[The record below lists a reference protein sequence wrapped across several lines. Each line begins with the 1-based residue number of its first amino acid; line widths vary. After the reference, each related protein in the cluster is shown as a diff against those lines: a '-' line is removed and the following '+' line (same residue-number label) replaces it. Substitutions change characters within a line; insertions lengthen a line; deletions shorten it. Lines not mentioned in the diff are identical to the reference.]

1 MEQELIQLIA
11 KNILLVKSANQLGEL
26 NDLLH
31 DHRMKIDGIPLEDT
45 PESMGSRVLDK
56 TLIHDVTTLK
66 ILQAQ
71 GVYTLSQLLDMGLQ
85 KFSSLPNI
93 GKGRVVKLKSDLLSH
108 GIEDFGPVTLDECID
123 NDLNTV
129 NLIKYGILTHE
140 EIAQLY
146 EYCKWALSYLEANCR
161 LSSFTI
167 NSYMNTINYR
177 TLEAYRELSNMLE
190 AKEIRRTEQ
199 GKSMFKHIVPILT
212 KLHDPEVLLPINK
225 WWEESIV
232 DKL

>member
-26 NDLLH
+26 NDLLRE
-31 DHRMKIDGIPLEDT
+31 HRMRIEGIPLEDT

-71 GVYTLSQLLDMGLQ
+71 GVYTVSQLLDMGLE

-129 NLIKYGILTHE
+129 NLIKYGILTYE
-140 EIAQLY
+140 EIAQLD
-146 EYCKWALSYLEANCR
+146 EYCRWALSYLEANCR

-190 AKEIRRTEQ
+190 AKKIRRTEQ

-212 KLHDPEVLLPINK
+212 KLHDPEVLSTVDR
-225 WWEESIV
+225 WWEE
-232 DKL
+232 